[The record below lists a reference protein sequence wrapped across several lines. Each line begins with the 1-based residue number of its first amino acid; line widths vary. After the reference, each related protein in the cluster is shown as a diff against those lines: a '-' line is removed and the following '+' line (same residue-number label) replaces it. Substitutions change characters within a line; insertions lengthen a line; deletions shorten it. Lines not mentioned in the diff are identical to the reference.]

1 VTCSSRRKTKFH
13 LTQVNKTGVSG
24 RTLGQKEGK
33 LRKTLVVYGVLAFCT
48 VAANASIIYGT
59 SFENPAF
66 TLGSLSGQNGW
77 ATFGNA
83 NVVVQNAIVKSG
95 LQAVEIDARTTQSGA
110 LHFDSPGTGV
120 VVSIQ
125 ADIYLTSS
133 SNETAWQFG
142 VYNGFGGINI
152 LPGGSLQILTP
163 GFPVTGPL
171 VNRDVWNNFQIDYNE
186 VAGQFNVFLNG
197 TPVAT
202 NEAMFSGFGY
212 SFATLNS
219 FGYTG
224 ANDVAFLDNFSVS
237 AVPEPSS
244 LLLLG
249 SGILG
254 LGGLVRRKL
263 TL

>member
-1 VTCSSRRKTKFH
+1 M
-13 LTQVNKTGVSG
+13 
-24 RTLGQKEGK
+24 
-33 LRKTLVVYGVLAFCT
+33 RKTLVVCGVLAFCT
-48 VAANASIIYGT
+48 VVANATTVYSTG
-59 SFENPAF
+59 FENPPF
-66 TLGSLSGQNGW
+66 TLGSLNGQNGW

-83 NVVVQNAIVKSG
+83 NIVVQNSVVKSG
-95 LQAVEIDARTTQSGA
+95 LQAVEIDAGTNQSGP

-120 VVSIQ
+120 VVRLQ
-125 ADIYLTSS
+125 ADIYLTTS

-152 LPGGSLQILTP
+152 LPDGSLQIAAP

-171 VNRDVWNNFQIDYNE
+171 VNRDVWNNFRIDYNE
-186 VAGQFNVFLNG
+186 VTGHFNVFLNG

-202 NEAMFSGFGY
+202 NEAMFNGFAY

-224 ANDVAFLDNFSVS
+224 ANDKAFLDNFSVNT
-237 AVPEPSS
+237 VPEPSS

-249 SGILG
+249 SGVLG
-254 LGGLVRRKL
+254 LAGVARRKL
-263 TL
+263 KV